1 MDEEK
6 YNYLL
11 NLGFSPLDIDDIEI
25 YNSDIYKVETE
36 KIRETIDFLLSFK
49 LSKKELVKVITNN
62 YDLITENVR
71 RLKMIEVIYS
81 EKIGLSNEE
90 IKNLLLKNNNA
101 FSLTITEFNNVVDYI
116 ISKGIHKEKLKG
128 VILNHS
134 DFVNLSLSDIKKVV
148 Y

>member
-11 NLGFSPLDIDDIEI
+11 SLGFSPLDIDDIEI
-25 YNSDIYKVETE
+25 YNKDIYTIELDKLKETM
-36 KIRETIDFLLSFK
+36 DFLLSFK

>member
-25 YNSDIYKVETE
+25 YNKDIYTIELDKL
-36 KIRETIDFLLSFK
+36 KETIDFLLSFK